1 MEMRSPTIHAR
12 VDDVVYLHGSPAA
25 GLLRDGRKGVELC
38 GTARRVVDEAEKRA
52 TLEAITEHVSPGRWR
67 ASRRPT
73 VEELRATEVLAIT
86 IDTFSAKERSRPPP
100 IEESFDLDLD
110 VWSGIVPL
118 RVVTG
123 EPIPA

>member
-86 IDTFSAKERSRPPP
+86 IDTFSAKEQSRPPR
-100 IEESFDLDLD
+100 SRSRSTSTST
-110 VWSGIVPL
+110 SG
-118 RVVTG
+118 RASCRCG
-123 EPIPA
+123 S

>member
-12 VDDVVYLHGSPAA
+12 VDDVVYLHGSPAT

-52 TLEAITEHVSPGRWR
+52 ALEAITEHVSPGRWR
-67 ASRRPT
+67 ASRRPA

-86 IDTFSAKERSRPPP
+86 IDTFSAKERSGPP